1 MPQSVETSEV
11 GLDFYIIEDA
21 RFKKVWF
28 ACVMSHQTFTKANI
42 NRKKEVINTLSCND
56 EKIVLV
62 EPWMLPEDKKDV
74 FWKLFLLYTKHFIK
88 GQSEFYDLMNLGF

>member
-1 MPQSVETSEV
+1 
-11 GLDFYIIEDA
+11 
-21 RFKKVWF
+21 
-28 ACVMSHQTFTKANI
+28 
-42 NRKKEVINTLSCND
+42 LSCND

-88 GQSEFYDLMNLGF
+88 GQSEFYDLVNLGF